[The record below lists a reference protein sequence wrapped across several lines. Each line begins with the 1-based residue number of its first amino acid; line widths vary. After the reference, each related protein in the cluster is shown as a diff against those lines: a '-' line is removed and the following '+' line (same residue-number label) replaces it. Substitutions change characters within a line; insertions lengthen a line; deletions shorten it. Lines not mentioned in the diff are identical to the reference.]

1 MKKIISIC
9 ALTALS
15 FTLIGCTST
24 SATDKASQAKQEYTQ
39 TKQEYTQT
47 TFQLN
52 SANITDIEILSTINN
67 NVSKSQT
74 DNEEMIQSIVS
85 AVQKGTPKTIT
96 LDQKKR
102 ESVHSTITV
111 TYKDDAKEE
120 FLVWVDNKEQVTIAK
135 DEKKDKVEGVTMN
148 IKDAKMMKDFLKK
161 F

>member
-1 MKKIISIC
+1 MKKTTYIC

-24 SATDKASQAKQEYTQ
+24 SATNKASQAKQEQ
-39 TKQEYTQT
+39 KQNA
-47 TFQLN
+47 FQLN
-52 SANITDIEILSTINN
+52 SANITDIEILQTTNN
-67 NVSKSQT
+67 TTSKSQT

-102 ESVHSTITV
+102 ESAHSTITV
-111 TYKDDAKEE
+111 TYKDDTKEK
-120 FLVWVDNKEQVTIAK
+120 FLVWVDNNEKITIAK
-135 DEKKDKVEGVTMN
+135 DEKKDKVEGVTVN
-148 IKDAKMMKDFLKK
+148 IKDVKLMKDF

>member
-24 SATDKASQAKQEYTQ
+24 SATDKTSQVKQEHTQ
-39 TKQEYTQT
+39 N

-52 SANITDIEILSTINN
+52 SANITYIEILKTTNHTT
-67 NVSKSQT
+67 SKSQT
-74 DNEEMIQSIVS
+74 DNEEMIKSIVS
-85 AVQKGTPKTIT
+85 AVQKGTPKAIT

-111 TYKDDAKEE
+111 TYKDDSKKE
-120 FLVWVDNKEQVTIAK
+120 FLVWVDNKEQITIAK
-135 DEKKDKVEGVTMN
+135 DEKKDKVEGVIVN
-148 IKDAKMMKDFLKK
+148 IEDVKMMKK
-161 F
+161 FF

>member
-24 SATDKASQAKQEYTQ
+24 SATDKTSQVKQEHTQ
-39 TKQEYTQT
+39 N

-52 SANITDIEILSTINN
+52 SANITDIEILKTTNHTT
-67 NVSKSQT
+67 SKSQT
-74 DNEEMIQSIVS
+74 DNEEMIKSIVS
-85 AVQKGTPKTIT
+85 AVQKGTPKAIT

-102 ESVHSTITV
+102 ESVHSTITF
-111 TYKDDAKEE
+111 TYKDDSKKE
-120 FLVWVDNKEQVTIAK
+120 FLVWVDNKEQITIAK
-135 DEKKDKVEGVTMN
+135 DEKKDKVEGVIVN
-148 IKDAKMMKDFLKK
+148 IEDVKMMKEF